1 MGDHEHE
8 HEHEHEKSA
17 IPSWLSLG
25 LVVLAEN
32 CQKTTILLALYV
44 SLPFQISMIDSATAP
59 YVEPLS
65 DQLSPSLAFERLSH
79 LPYCCWLD
87 SALEGDSQSR
97 YSFLAADPV
106 EILSVDRVVADP
118 LAKLEKWLEQFRS
131 STVPGL
137 PPFQGGVAGFMG
149 YELGR
154 CFERVPAA
162 RHDEFGLPLASLAL
176 YDVVLAWDHQSRNG
190 WIVSQ
195 GFPECTSV
203 SARSERAKHRCAI
216 FLQLLSRQNSNPR
229 IATSSTAVTHSLQ
242 AMAHGLT
249 APQFET
255 RLGGGWLG
263 NFDSSG
269 FRDAVRQARE
279 YIFAG
284 DIFQVNLAQRLLC
297 PTRCDSKALYQ
308 KLRQVN
314 AAPFAGYLDIG
325 PAQIISASP
334 ERFVQVQ
341 SRWIETRPIKGT
353 RRRSGD
359 ELLDTATAIE
369 LSKSDKDRSENI
381 MIVDLLRNDLS
392 RVCEAN
398 SLQVTQLCD
407 VEAYPFVLHLVSAIR
422 AYLRPQA
429 SASELVAA
437 MFPGGSITGAPKI
450 RAMEIIAEL
459 EPTVRGPY
467 CGSLGYFGSDG
478 SMDWNIL
485 IRTLTASRG
494 WWQFQVG
501 GGIVADSVPEQEEEE
516 TWTKAAGLVAAI
528 NASLSRKE

>member
-1 MGDHEHE
+1 
-8 HEHEHEKSA
+8 
-17 IPSWLSLG
+17 
-25 LVVLAEN
+25 
-32 CQKTTILLALYV
+32 
-44 SLPFQISMIDSATAP
+44 MIDAATAAH
-59 YVEPLS
+59 VEPLAKG
-65 DQLSPSLAFERLSH
+65 LTAPIAFERLKH
-79 LPYCCWLD
+79 LPHCCWLD
-87 SALEGDSQSR
+87 SALTGDKQSR

-106 EILSVDRVVADP
+106 DVLRVERVVADP
-118 LAKLEKWLEQFRS
+118 LAKLEQWIKSFQS
-131 STVPGL
+131 ITVPGL

-154 CFERVPAA
+154 CFERVLAA
-162 RHDEFGLPLASLAL
+162 KHNEFDLPVATLAL
-176 YDVVLAWDHQSRNG
+176 YDVVLAWDHSTEEG
-190 WIVSQ
+190 WIISQ
-195 GFPECTSV
+195 GFPES
-203 SARSERAKHRCAI
+203 SSSKARLKRAKNRCEQ
-216 FLQLLSRQNSNPR
+216 FLKLLAKNDSIPSEPFFNSRAFSPIHQ
-229 IATSSTAVTHSLQ
+229 VQ

-269 FRDAVRQARE
+269 FRDVVQMARD
-279 YIFAG
+279 YIYAG
-284 DIFQVNLAQRLLC
+284 DIFQVNLSQRLLC
-297 PTRCDSKALYQ
+297 PARCDSASLYQ
-308 KLRQVN
+308 RLRQVN
-314 AAPFAGYLDIG
+314 AAPFAGYFDIG
-325 PAQIISASP
+325 SAQIISASP
-334 ERFVQVQ
+334 ERFLQVKDK
-341 SRWIETRPIKGT
+341 WIETRPIKGT

-359 ELLDTATAIE
+359 AVVDDQTTIE
-369 LSKSDKDRSENI
+369 LMNSEKDRSENI

-392 RVCEAN
+392 RICEID
-398 SLQVTQLCD
+398 SLNVTQLCD
-407 VEAYPFVLHLVSAIR
+407 VEAFPFVLHLVSSIR
-422 AYLRPQA
+422 ARLRPAA
-429 SASELVAA
+429 SVTELVAA

-467 CGSLGYFGSDG
+467 CGSLGYFSSDG

-528 NASLSRKE
+528 NASVN

>member
-1 MGDHEHE
+1 MDRIDGKGEFDD
-8 HEHEHEKSA
+8 
-17 IPSWLSLG
+17 
-25 LVVLAEN
+25 
-32 CQKTTILLALYV
+32 V
-44 SLPFQISMIDSATAP
+44 SIGTRHFRRSSKRYRVPEANGCDYHVSMIDIPTVP
-59 YVEPLS
+59 HVELLPDWLT
-65 DQLSPSLAFERLSH
+65 PTLAFERLCQ

-87 SALEGDSQSR
+87 SALVGDLQSR
-97 YSFLAADPV
+97 FSFIAADPLD
-106 EILSVDRVVADP
+106 IISVDRVVADP
-118 LAKLEKWLEQFRS
+118 LAKLEQWMHRYRS
-131 STVPGL
+131 ETVRGL

-154 CFERVPAA
+154 CFERIASA
-162 RHDEFGLPLASLAL
+162 RHDEFGLPLAKLAL
-176 YDVVLAWDHQSRNG
+176 FDVVFAWDHSQGNG
-190 WIVSQ
+190 WLISQ
-195 GFPECTSV
+195 GFSETGSV
-203 SARSERAKHRCAI
+203 TARGAQAQVRSREFLDHLTQRSNGRPIPFPSESISAH
-216 FLQLLSRQNSNPR
+216 
-229 IATSSTAVTHSLQ
+229 HLQ

-263 NFDSSG
+263 NFDSQG
-269 FRDAVRQARE
+269 FQAAVRRARE
-279 YIFAG
+279 YIWAG

-297 PTRCDSKALYQ
+297 PARCDARSLYLN
-308 KLRQVN
+308 LRQVN
-314 AAPFAGYLDIG
+314 AAPFAGYFDFG
-325 PAQIISASP
+325 MGQIISASP
-334 ERFVQVQ
+334 ERLLQVQ
-341 SRWIETRPIKGT
+341 DRWIETRPIKGT
-353 RRRSGD
+353 RRRTGD
-359 ELLDTATAIE
+359 PNLDNAAAFELQG
-369 LSKSDKDRSENI
+369 SDKDRSENV

-392 RVCEAN
+392 RVCQAN

-422 AYLRPQA
+422 AQLRPHA
-429 SASELVAA
+429 TSSELVAA

-501 GGIVADSVPEQEEEE
+501 GGIVADSVPEHEEEE

-528 NASLSRKE
+528 HASLK